1 MPLPNFLCVGAQ
13 KSGTTTLHDILVQHP
28 NIYLPE
34 VKETKFFQR
43 DDYYNRGIIFYE
55 NSFFSKWKGQKAIGE
70 IDPSYMFFEYVP
82 ERIYKYLGENIKLIF
97 MLRNPIYRAYSH
109 YLMSYKM
116 GLETESFEK
125 AIKLVDEYRQQ
136 NDLTEIR
143 FRYISRGYY
152 ATQIKRF
159 LMFFP
164 IENMFF
170 IIFEDDF
177 LKRREQTISEVLD
190 FLQVENIELLNLNIK
205 SNSASIAR
213 MKFIRNFIHKPNI
226 IKQIGKILICNKD
239 LRKNILMYLN
249 QINNKPVKHKELDSN
264 LKKFLMENYFFK
276 EIKALENI
284 INRDLN
290 IWYKI

>member
-1 MPLPNFLCVGAQ
+1 
-13 KSGTTTLHDILVQHP
+13 
-28 NIYLPE
+28 
-34 VKETKFFQR
+34 
-43 DDYYNRGIIFYE
+43 
-55 NSFFSKWKGQKAIGE
+55 
-70 IDPSYMFFEYVP
+70 
-82 ERIYKYLGENIKLIF
+82 
-97 MLRNPIYRAYSH
+97 
-109 YLMSYKM
+109 
-116 GLETESFEK
+116 
-125 AIKLVDEYRQQ
+125 
-136 NDLTEIR
+136 
-143 FRYISRGYY
+143 
-152 ATQIKRF
+152 
-159 LMFFP
+159 MFFP